1 MQGYGMMGF
10 VCRGSPMS
18 FVRLF
23 ALICAA
29 LGAAGLSAC
38 SATAGQVAAAPAP
51 ALTGAAAEPV
61 TTREYRLGS
70 GDEVRI
76 IVFDEPDLS
85 GEFVVDGDGM
95 VSFPLIGEV
104 RAEGRTVREFQS
116 AVVASL
122 RAGYLNDPRVN
133 VEVLNFRPYYILGE
147 VENAGEY
154 PYTDGLTVINAVATA
169 GGFSYRANTRR
180 VFIRRAGSAEEIEV
194 PLTATTPVQPGDTI
208 RIAERFF

>member
-1 MQGYGMMGF
+1 MF
-10 VCRGSPMS
+10 L
-18 FVRLF
+18 VRLF
-23 ALICAA
+23 ALGCAV
-29 LGAAGLSAC
+29 LCLAGLGAC
-38 SATAGQVAAAPAP
+38 SASTGQGAVSPATTLNAVAA
-51 ALTGAAAEPV
+51 ESM

-104 RAEGRTVREFQS
+104 GAEGRTVREFQS